1 MFAVSCSWILIEELS
16 SDRAPRSC
24 GRIRLM
30 VCLAEWKYVYHR
42 DFNVAYC
49 NSKAGSTTR
58 LKIPSSHRILLN
70 NKSA

>member
-1 MFAVSCSWILIEELS
+1 MFAVLFSWILIQELS
-16 SDRAPRSC
+16 SDEDHRSC

-30 VCLAEWKYVYHR
+30 VYLAEWKYVYHR

-70 NKSA
+70 NKGD